1 MRSLSSSASRDA
13 ARQSSPRKGAGHV
26 ARSRLMFKSQTWL
39 VFLWAAAFA
48 GAAALLEALLKHV
61 RTDAPLTRRLWATLL
76 LETLVVAFW
85 GGLAGWTINAL
96 VPGVVQNHPD
106 LLGVAAAVLGRG
118 GLTVTRD
125 AVARM
130 TERALGVDLGAVGG
144 GGRKK

>member
-1 MRSLSSSASRDA
+1 
-13 ARQSSPRKGAGHV
+13 
-26 ARSRLMFKSQTWL
+26 MFKSQTWL

-61 RTDAPLTRRLWATLL
+61 RTNAPLTRRLWATLL

-85 GGLAGWTINAL
+85 GGLSGWVINAL
-96 VPGVVQNHPD
+96 APGIVQNHPD

-144 GGRKK
+144 SSKK